1 MLYKG
6 IEIEQDLKQAAQY
19 FKQAAQWKKHR
30 DAQYVLAYMFHM
42 GEGVRQNFKQAI
54 RWYTYAATE
63 GCVWSQ
69 SNLGCIYAAGKG
81 VRKNHEEATRWFT
94 LAAKQGEA
102 IAQYNLGMI
111 LYTSG
116 KMKTHASV
124 ITQWMNKA
132 ARQGC
137 QKAND
142 FLLNRKI
149 SPIKKEEISWCLCTT
164 EKHIKE
170 PYATNEWLRSVL

>member
-1 MLYKG
+1 M
-6 IEIEQDLKQAAQY
+6 
-19 FKQAAQWKKHR
+19 
-30 DAQYVLAYMFHM
+30 VT
-42 GEGVRQNFKQAI
+42 N
-54 RWYTYAATE
+54 
-63 GCVWSQ
+63 
-69 SNLGCIYAAGKG
+69 NLGCIYAAGKG

-124 ITQWMNKA
+124 ITQWMDKA

-149 SPIKKEEISWCLCTT
+149 SPIKKEEISWRLCTT
-164 EKHIKE
+164 EKHMKE
-170 PYATNEWLRSVL
+170 PYATNDWLRSVL